1 MSGDHRAPLLLE
13 SGYVTEDDA
22 AERLG
27 VRKQTLVNMR
37 NLRNGPPCIIWAR
50 RAYYLMDE
58 VREWLKTNP
67 NPSSTSR
74 AKRNGARSTSG
85 RGPGRPRKEAP
96 PT

>member
-1 MSGDHRAPLLLE
+1 MSGDHRAPAILE
-13 SGYVTEDDA
+13 QGYVTEDDA

-37 NLRNGPPCIIWAR
+37 NLRNGPPHIVWAR
-50 RAYYLMDE
+50 RAYYSMPDVL
-58 VREWLKTNP
+58 EWLKTNP

-74 AKRNGARSTSG
+74 ARRNGARSG